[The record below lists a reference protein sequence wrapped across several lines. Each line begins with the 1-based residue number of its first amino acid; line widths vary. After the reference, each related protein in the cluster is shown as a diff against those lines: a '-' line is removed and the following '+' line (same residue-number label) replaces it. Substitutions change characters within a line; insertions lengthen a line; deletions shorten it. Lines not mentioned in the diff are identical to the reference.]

1 MLMGVPPLV
10 FGEIPMTYL
19 VISTSLNPNSQS
31 YILALETVKRL
42 QQYGTVD
49 FVDLR
54 QVNLPHCD
62 GDKALSHR
70 NVKRLAARIEKARCV
85 ILAVPIYNYDVGSVV
100 KNMIELT
107 GDAWQEKTVGFLSA
121 AGGKSSFMAVSGLA
135 MSLVFDFRCL
145 LIPNFVYADRSS
157 FDKGVLVDKRA
168 LARMDD
174 LVDSA
179 RRLAGVGI
187 SGRPSPRALAAKVV

>member
-1 MLMGVPPLV
+1 
-10 FGEIPMTYL
+10 MTYL

-31 YILALETVKRL
+31 YILALEAVKRL

-54 QVNLPHCD
+54 KLKLPHCD
-62 GDKALSHR
+62 GDKSLSHR
-70 NVKRLAARIEKARCV
+70 NVQRLAARIEKARCV

-100 KNMIELT
+100 KNMVELT

-121 AGGKSSFMAVSGLA
+121 AGGKSSFMAVGGLA
-135 MSLVFDFRCL
+135 LSLIFDFRCL

-157 FDKGVLVDKRA
+157 FQSGVLVDKRA

-179 RRLAGVGI
+179 RRLAGMGV
-187 SGRPSPRALAAKVV
+187 SGRPSPRAAALAVMAAMAESEPKAS